1 MIETRDLTKTYGEL
15 YALNRLT
22 IKLDPG
28 DVYGFI
34 GPNGA
39 G

>member
-22 IKLDPG
+22 LKLEDRKS
-28 DVYGFI
+28 VV
-34 GPNGA
+34 
-39 G
+39 